1 MHVCGLQ
8 EHAASEV
15 LGGRPH
21 RIISNLAPLAA
32 RRAECPAPA
41 AYTLTQPTRSDVTH
55 PPLPF
60 SLRVLH
66 FPRPNPHPPVR
77 NPAPPSPPAAG
88 TAGRRPAPSTS
99 RQQLDRGAEWESKA
113 KGAAIMQEVLLPA
126 HPVAFGFGFGPRP
139 LGFVDRR
146 LCSPG
151 LLLPT
156 GDGLIHGGCSP
167 FTPRPRASPRG
178 DGVFY
183 GGCTP
188 FTPSPMASPRDYT
201 PSPRASP
208 RGATSVSTPSS
219 SSGSRVYDDAA
230 AAATEHRLRMARFA
244 LQYQDA
250 VNRYMLCVSQLAD
263 AAREAD
269 ALRLQN
275 AELRGANNDLAGRF
289 VMLGGNRGPAI
300 ALAGQLRRLHLGQ
313 MQAMPGAPML
323 PMARPASPGP
333 PMLPM
338 ARPASQAPPMLPMTR
353 PASPAEKH
361 AVLPKSIS
369 IRSTGYLKMAR
380 NGGNG
385 KHRVTKPVN
394 VGSQRVFVGVDGAKP
409 EEQKGQLVTST
420 GGLEFEVYN
429 QGMFKTELCNKWEE
443 TGACRYADQCQFAHG
458 IAELRPI
465 IRHPRYKTQVCRMI
479 IGGALCP
486 YGHRCHFRHF
496 ITPADHPLLLGA

>member
-1 MHVCGLQ
+1 
-8 EHAASEV
+8 
-15 LGGRPH
+15 
-21 RIISNLAPLAA
+21 
-32 RRAECPAPA
+32 
-41 AYTLTQPTRSDVTH
+41 
-55 PPLPF
+55 
-60 SLRVLH
+60 
-66 FPRPNPHPPVR
+66 
-77 NPAPPSPPAAG
+77 
-88 TAGRRPAPSTS
+88 
-99 RQQLDRGAEWESKA
+99 
-113 KGAAIMQEVLLPA
+113 MQEVLLPA
-126 HPVAFGFGFGPRP
+126 HPVPFGFGFGPTP

-146 LCSPG
+146 LCSPA

-167 FTPRPRASPRG
+167 FTPNTRASPPARG

-183 GGCTP
+183 RGCTP
-188 FTPSPMASPRDYT
+188 FTPSPMASPRGHT
-201 PSPRASP
+201 PSPRSSP
-208 RGATSVSTPSS
+208 RAAASVSTPS
-219 SSGSRVYDDAA
+219 SSGSRVYDDTAA

-250 VNRYMLCVSQLAD
+250 VNRYHLCVSQLAD

-269 ALRLQN
+269 ALRLHN
-275 AELRGANNDLAGRF
+275 AGLRGANNDLAGRV

-300 ALAGQLRRLHLGQ
+300 ALAGQLRRLHLGP
-313 MQAMPGAPML
+313 MQPMPGAPPML
-323 PMARPASPGP
+323 PMACPASPGP
-333 PMLPM
+333 PMLLPM
-338 ARPASQAPPMLPMTR
+338 ARPAFPGPPMLPIPRPASQGPPMLPIPRPASQGPPMLPMAR

-380 NGGNG
+380 NGGSG
-385 KHRVTKPVN
+385 KHRVTKPEN

-429 QGMFKTELCNKWEE
+429 QGMFKTELCNNWEE

-486 YGHRCHFRHF
+486 YGHRCHFRHS
-496 ITPADHPLLLGA
+496 ITPADHPLLLAA